1 MAITPQNLM
10 TQLRSMDDRELA
22 QYGHTHQHDPFVFPL
37 VFQEDQDRKYLRAAN
52 QAKMAG
58 QQPPKVVDQAVAQM
72 AQAAAP
78 QLPPQRPMPAA
89 QQLPEDV
96 GIGRLPAQN
105 LQKLAGGG
113 IVAFDDGGAVER
125 YQDRGFTGYNPNAVF
140 EQALR
145 GLFER
150 EGGTTTDTG
159 GLTKYGISQRTY
171 PNLDISNLTL
181 NDAARLYKKD
191 FWDAYGLNKVARKD
205 PKMAAAMLD
214 TFVNH
219 PPGTAKQMI
228 SDAGGDVDK
237 LLENRKS
244 EYDRL
249 VSSDKDKY
257 GAYAKGWDNRLT
269 KLSSS
274 LARMGDRVDNLPDL
288 DIGSTAEAAQ
298 KKEPF
303 PLKEKES
310 AGGAGVIPAAAA
322 TGTGLAGILAPVRE
336 AMKPIFRPGTTL
348 GQAAGQTGLASA
360 VPAATLVGGIEA
372 SKKAASDLARYT
384 TPEQRQAI
392 AENPMLSAMSGDAG
406 LAGAIMNAG
415 QEEYRPDPNQSSYW
429 DQMKNALGFVGAAPS
444 RAIGAGI
451 DKVLGL
457 EDVGKTKTEKA
468 APKAEK
474 YDWDAFDKATNQYMA
489 EREAGQ
495 GIAPDGVKKE
505 LPAAPAKPAESGGI
519 SSLFKDPA
527 FLMGMRLL
535 ASKSP
540 MLSGAVGEAGIGTAS
555 DLLAQQKAETE
566 DKYRQAYANYLNE
579 GAGAIARGAKEKNE
593 VQLAEKTAQ
602 EYFDTWSK
610 NNKMALMANP
620 GMGEK
625 VRQQYRQEAYKA
637 YGLKFPAMVAGGP
650 TQQDPLGILSKG

>member
-1 MAITPQNLM
+1 MINVNQLTSQLAKMADPMLQKFA
-10 TQLRSMDDRELA
+10 SMHKDDPYTVSLA
-22 QYGHTHQHDPFVFPL
+22 L
-37 VFQEDQDRKYLRAAN
+37 AESNRRKELRAGA
-52 QAKMAG
+52 QARMAG
-58 QQPPKVVDQAVAQM
+58 QQQPKVVDQVVSQM
-72 AQAAAP
+72 AAVD
-78 QLPPQRPMPAA
+78 PMGNVTGA
-89 QQLPEDV
+89 LPEDM

-105 LQKLAGGG
+105 LRKLAGGG
-113 IVAFDDGGAVER
+113 IVAFEEGGEVER
-125 YQDRGFTGYNPNAVF
+125 YQNKGFTGYNPNAVF

-159 GLTKYGISQRTY
+159 GLTKYGISQKAY
-171 PNLDISNLTL
+171 PDLDISSLTL

-191 FWDAYGLNKVARKD
+191 YWDAHGLNRLARKD
-205 PKMAAAMLD
+205 PKLAAAAFD

-219 PPGTAKQMI
+219 GPTAGKKMLEE
-228 SDAGGDVDK
+228 SGGDVGK
-237 LLENRKS
+237 LLENRKA

-249 VSSDKDKY
+249 TTENPKKY
-257 GAYAKGWDNRLT
+257 GAYAEGWNNRLSH
-269 KLSSS
+269 LSNS
-274 LARMGDRVDNLPDL
+274 LTGMGDRVDNLPDL
-288 DIGSTAEAAQ
+288 DIGSTAQAAQ

-310 AGGAGVIPAAAA
+310 VGGAGVIPVAAG

-348 GQAAGQTGLASA
+348 GQAAGQTALASA
-360 VPAATLVGGIEA
+360 VPAATFVGGIEA
-372 SKKAASDLARYT
+372 SEKAAKDLARYT
-384 TPEQRQAI
+384 TPEQRKAI

-429 DQMKNALGFVGAAPS
+429 DQMKNALGFIGAAPS

-457 EDVGKTKTEKA
+457 EDVGKPKTEKT
-468 APKAEK
+468 APKPEN
-474 YDWDAFDKATNQYMA
+474 YDWNAFDKATNQYMA
-489 EREAGQ
+489 EREAKQ
-495 GIAPDGVKKE
+495 GLESIAPKKE
-505 LPAAPAKPAESGGI
+505 LPAAPAPETTEKGGLAG
-519 SSLFKDPA
+519 LFKDPA
-527 FLMGMRLL
+527 FLMGMRLMSSQNPRL
-535 ASKSP
+535 
-540 MLSGAVGEAGIGTAS
+540 LGAVGEAGAGTAG
-555 DLLAQQKAETE
+555 DLLAQKKAETE
-566 DKYRQAYANYLNE
+566 DMYRKAYANYLNE

-620 GMGEK
+620 SLGEQ
-625 VRQQYRQEAYKA
+625 VRRQYRQEAYKA
-637 YGLKFPAMVAGGP
+637 FNLPFPGSVGAGP

>member
-10 TQLRSMDDRELA
+10 TQLRSMDDHELA

-37 VFQEDQDRKYLRAAN
+37 VFQENQDRKYLRAAN

-140 EQALR
+140 SQALR

-150 EGGTTTDTG
+150 EGGHTVDTG
-159 GLTKYGISQRTY
+159 GTTKYGISQRAY

-181 NDAARLYKKD
+181 DDAARIYKKD
-191 FWDAYGLNKVARKD
+191 YWDAHGLNKLARKD
-205 PKMAAAMLD
+205 PKLAAAAFD

-219 PPGTAKQMI
+219 GPTAGKKMLEE
-228 SDAGGDVDK
+228 SGGDVEK
-237 LLENRKS
+237 LLESRKS

-249 VSSDKDKY
+249 TSENPKKY
-257 GAYAKGWDNRLT
+257 GAYAEGWNNRLSHLSNSLT
-269 KLSSS
+269 K
-274 LARMGDRVDNLPDL
+274 MGDRVDNLPDL
-288 DIGSTAEAAQ
+288 DIGSTAQAAQ
-298 KKEPF
+298 KKAPF
-303 PLKEKES
+303 PVKEKES
-310 AGGAGVIPAAAA
+310 VGAGSILPV
-322 TGTGLAGILAPVRE
+322 TAGIGSLAAGEVLTPIRE

-348 GQAAGQTGLASA
+348 GQAAGQTGLAAA
-360 VPAATLVGGIEA
+360 VPAATLVGGLEA
-372 SKKAASDLARYT
+372 TEKAAKDLARYT

-415 QEEYRPDPNQSSYW
+415 QEEYRPDPKQSSYW
-429 DQMKNALGFVGAAPS
+429 DQMANVAKFFVGHPDTRKGAAQEAAVKEQAKP
-444 RAIGAGI
+444 
-451 DKVLGL
+451 
-457 EDVGKTKTEKA
+457 KTEN
-468 APKAEK
+468 
-474 YDWDAFDKATNQYMA
+474 YDWNAFDKATNQYMA

-495 GIAPDGVKKE
+495 GIAPDDVKKE
-505 LPAAPAKPAESGGI
+505 LPAAPAKPAESSGI

-650 TQQDPLGILSKG
+650 TQSDPLGILSKG